1 MSIQGRRMDML
12 SGTLWDKILLFALPL
27 AASSILQQLF
37 NSVDLAVVG
46 RFASSPAE
54 ATAAVGCNSPVI
66 NLIVNLFT
74 GVSVGANVVI
84 ANHLGAGTKEDAGRS
99 VHTAMLLSVIGGI
112 LLMAVGLI
120 AAQPL
125 LTVMGTPADVLEGA
139 VLYLRI
145 YSIGLP
151 FIMVFNFG
159 SAILRSIGDT
169 KRPLVCLIATG
180 ALNACLNMFFVIVFH
195 LDVAGVA
202 IATVLANAV
211 SAALVVFFLTRE
223 KSEVRLDLRRL
234 AIHSQDLIPIL
245 KIGIPAGIQSML
257 FSVSNVIIQSV
268 TNSYGTAAVAGS
280 AVAVNFESFSNFV
293 TTSFNQA
300 AITFTGQNLGAGKY
314 DRCRRVFRLCMTYTL
329 VLTGLFG
336 LVTVIWRASF
346 ASIFTADSMVIEY
359 ASIRMM
365 IVMSTKFLTTVYE
378 IPGSAMQGMGHS
390 FTPAILTVFG
400 TCIFRL
406 LWVWTVCRI
415 FPSFEVLLLVYPVS
429 WVITGTAVLI
439 AYYVVRKKVLR
450 PES

>member
-12 SGTLWDKILLFALPL
+12 SGTLWDRILLFALPL

-84 ANHLGAGTKEDAGRS
+84 ANHLGAGKKEDAGRS

-180 ALNACLNMFFVIVFH
+180 TLNACLNMVFVIVFH

-223 KSEVRLDLRRL
+223 KSEVRLDLRCL

-336 LVTVIWRASF
+336 LVTVIWRAPF

-406 LWVWTVCRI
+406 LWVWSVCRI
-415 FPSFEVLLLVYPVS
+415 FPAFEVLLLVYPVS

-439 AYYVVRKKVLR
+439 AYYAVRKKVLR
-450 PES
+450 PER

>member
-12 SGTLWDKILLFALPL
+12 SGSLWDKILLFALPL

-84 ANHLGAGTKEDAGRS
+84 ANHLGAGKKEDAGRS

-120 AAQPL
+120 AAQPI

-145 YSIGLP
+145 YSLGLP

-180 ALNACLNMFFVIVFH
+180 ALNACLNMVFVIVFH

-211 SAALVVFFLTRE
+211 SAALVVFFLVRE

-245 KIGIPAGIQSML
+245 KVGIPAGIQSML

-314 DRCRRVFRLCMTYTL
+314 DRSRRVFRLCMTYTL

-336 LVTVIWRASF
+336 LVTVIWRNPF
-346 ASIFTADSMVIEY
+346 ASVFTADSMVIEY

-415 FPSFEVLLLVYPVS
+415 FPAFEVLLLVYPVS
-429 WVITGTAVLI
+429 WVITGTAVLA
-439 AYYVVRKKVLR
+439 AYYAVRKKVLR
-450 PES
+450 PEI

>member
-84 ANHLGAGTKEDAGRS
+84 ANHLGAGKKEDAGRS
-99 VHTAMLLSVIGGI
+99 VHTAMLLSAIGGI

-145 YSIGLP
+145 YSLGLP

-223 KSEVRLDLRRL
+223 KSEVRFDLRRL

-245 KIGIPAGIQSML
+245 KVGIPAGIQSML